1 MLRETRDI
9 RVFPMERQQFRAFQ
23 RQVGKLGLPYASI
36 RDKGRKVRW
45 WMCCF
50 PQRSWTGPT
59 RSLRRSAMW
68 EPNKRH
74 RNRSK
79 WQNEKTDLGRGPAG
93 AIQSPKRFPE
103 TGLPQGRMR
112 LFPWKPVWKPIGC
125 SSHRNGFRPTNGRPC
140 RTSAWRI
147 RNRGRTPNNA

>member
-1 MLRETRDI
+1 
-9 RVFPMERQQFRAFQ
+9 MERQQFRAFQ

-36 RDKGRKVRW
+36 RDKGRTVRW

-59 RSLRRSAMW
+59 RSLRRSTMW

-79 WQNEKTDLGRGPAG
+79 WQNEKTDLGRVRLERYKAQSGFPRRAFPRDECACFRGSPSGSLSGAAHTETDSGQPTAG
-93 AIQSPKRFPE
+93 HAE
-103 TGLPQGRMR
+103 
-112 LFPWKPVWKPIGC
+112 
-125 SSHRNGFRPTNGRPC
+125 
-140 RTSAWRI
+140 TSAWRI